1 MMDSENLK
9 NSIFSGV
16 FWKFA
21 ERILAQGVSFIVSVI
36 LARILMP
43 SDYGIVALILVF
55 INIANVF
62 VTSGFSTA
70 LVQNKE
76 ANRIDF
82 STNFYCSLAVSVLV
96 YLILFIAAPFI
107 EKFYDMQGLALVL
120 RVFALRI
127 PLSAYSAIQH
137 AYVERHMI
145 FKRYFFSTLG
155 GTLISGVVG
164 IIMAYKG
171 FGAWALIAQYFT
183 NTIVDI
189 LVLSITVPWHPEFAF
204 SWKSAKSM
212 MSYGWKILAADLSGT
227 FFEQLRSLIVGKAY
241 TSADLAFYNK
251 GNQLPSLITTNISTS
266 IMSVLF
272 PAIANISDEKA
283 RVKEMTRKA
292 VKIMSFVMFP
302 MLFGLA
308 AASGPLINVLFTS
321 KWALA
326 VPFVQILSISSAIS
340 LIGGV
345 SLQAIKA
352 IGKSDIILKLEVY
365 KKPVYVLLLIIGVKI
380 NVTAVAVTM
389 LLYSIYGNVVNA
401 GPLKKEIDYTYREQL
416 KDLSP
421 AFLMSGA
428 MGLFVY
434 MVSYLKL
441 NNVLLLFIQ
450 VLVGIALYLGM
461 AMAFEVDTLK
471 YLQNFLKEKMKR

>member
-1 MMDSENLK
+1 MNNENLK

-16 FWKFA
+16 FWKFS

-70 LVQNKE
+70 LVQNKD
-76 ANRIDF
+76 ADRIDF
-82 STNFYCSLAVSVLV
+82 STNFYCSLAVSILV
-96 YLILFIAAPFI
+96 YLILFITAPFI
-107 EKFYDMQGLALVL
+107 EKFYDMQGLALIL

-171 FGAWALIAQYFT
+171 FGAWALIAQ
-183 NTIVDI
+183 
-189 LVLSITVPWHPEFAF
+189 LSITGPWHPEFVF

-212 MSYGWKILAADLSGT
+212 MNYGWKILAADLSGT
-227 FFEQLRSLIVGKAY
+227 FFDQLRSLIVGKAY

-272 PAIANISDEKA
+272 PAIANISDEKT

-308 AASGPLINVLFTS
+308 AVSGPLINVLFTS

-416 KDLSP
+416 KDLSS

-461 AMAFEVDTLK
+461 AMAFKVDALK

>member
-1 MMDSENLK
+1 MD
-9 NSIFSGV
+9 
-16 FWKFA
+16 
-21 ERILAQGVSFIVSVI
+21 
-36 LARILMP
+36 
-43 SDYGIVALILVF
+43 
-55 INIANVF
+55 
-62 VTSGFSTA
+62 FSTA

-107 EKFYDMQGLALVL
+107 EKFYDMQRLALVL

-171 FGAWALIAQYFT
+171 FGAWLLLHSTLPIQS
-183 NTIVDI
+183 
-189 LVLSITVPWHPEFAF
+189 SIFLYCQLLFPGIRNLFFRGNRLKV
-204 SWKSAKSM
+204 M

-308 AASGPLINVLFTS
+308 AVSGPLINVLFTS

-421 AFLMSGA
+421 AFLMSGV
-428 MGLFVY
+428 MGLLVY

>member
-21 ERILAQGVSFIVSVI
+21 ERVLAQGVSFMVSVI

-70 LVQNKE
+70 LVQNKD
-76 ANRIDF
+76 ADRIDF
-82 STNFYCSLAVSVLV
+82 STNFYCSLAVSILV

-107 EKFYDMQGLALVL
+107 EKFYDMQGLALIL

-189 LVLSITVPWHPEFAF
+189 LVLSITVPWHPEFVF

-212 MSYGWKILAADLSGT
+212 MNYGWKILAADLSGT
-227 FFEQLRSLIVGKAY
+227 FFDQLRSLIVGKAY

-272 PAIANISDEKA
+272 PAIANISDEKT

-308 AASGPLINVLFTS
+308 AVSGPLMNVLFT
-321 KWALA
+321 
-326 VPFVQILSISSAIS
+326 PFVQILSISSAIS

-352 IGKSDIILKLEVY
+352 IGRSDIILKLEAY
-365 KKPVYVLLLIIGVKI
+365 KKPVYVLLLIIGVRI

-389 LLYSIYGNVVNA
+389 LLYSIYGNIVNA
-401 GPLKKEIDYTYREQL
+401 RPLKKEIDYTYREQL

-421 AFLMSGA
+421 AFLMSGV
-428 MGLFVY
+428 MGLLVY

-450 VLVGIALYLGM
+450 VLVGIALYLGI
-461 AMAFEVDTLK
+461 AMALKVDTLK

>member
-1 MMDSENLK
+1 MN
-9 NSIFSGV
+9 
-16 FWKFA
+16 
-21 ERILAQGVSFIVSVI
+21 
-36 LARILMP
+36 
-43 SDYGIVALILVF
+43 
-55 INIANVF
+55 
-62 VTSGFSTA
+62 
-70 LVQNKE
+70 
-76 ANRIDF
+76 
-82 STNFYCSLAVSVLV
+82 
-96 YLILFIAAPFI
+96 
-107 EKFYDMQGLALVL
+107 
-120 RVFALRI
+120 
-127 PLSAYSAIQH
+127 
-137 AYVERHMI
+137 
-145 FKRYFFSTLG
+145 
-155 GTLISGVVG
+155 
-164 IIMAYKG
+164 
-171 FGAWALIAQYFT
+171 
-183 NTIVDI
+183 
-189 LVLSITVPWHPEFAF
+189 
-204 SWKSAKSM
+204 
-212 MSYGWKILAADLSGT
+212 YGWKILAADLSGT
-227 FFEQLRSLIVGKAY
+227 FFDQLRSLIVGKAY

-272 PAIANISDEKA
+272 PAIANISDEKT

-308 AASGPLINVLFTS
+308 AVSGPLINVLFTS

-365 KKPVYVLLLIIGVKI
+365 KKPAYVLLLIIGVKI

-421 AFLMSGA
+421 AFLMSGV
-428 MGLFVY
+428 MGLLVY

-461 AMAFEVDTLK
+461 AMAFKVDTLK

>member
-1 MMDSENLK
+1 
-9 NSIFSGV
+9 
-16 FWKFA
+16 
-21 ERILAQGVSFIVSVI
+21 
-36 LARILMP
+36 
-43 SDYGIVALILVF
+43 
-55 INIANVF
+55 
-62 VTSGFSTA
+62 
-70 LVQNKE
+70 
-76 ANRIDF
+76 
-82 STNFYCSLAVSVLV
+82 
-96 YLILFIAAPFI
+96 
-107 EKFYDMQGLALVL
+107 
-120 RVFALRI
+120 
-127 PLSAYSAIQH
+127 
-137 AYVERHMI
+137 MI

-421 AFLMSGA
+421 AFLMSGV
-428 MGLFVY
+428 MGLLVY

>member
-55 INIANVF
+55 INMANVF

-70 LVQNKE
+70 LVQNKD
-76 ANRIDF
+76 ADRTDF
-82 STNFYCSLAVSVLV
+82 STNFYCSLAVSILV
-96 YLILFIAAPFI
+96 YLILFIVAPFI
-107 EKFYDMQGLALVL
+107 EGFFDMQGLALIL

-189 LVLSITVPWHPEFAF
+189 FVLSITVPWHPEFVF

-212 MSYGWKILAADLSGT
+212 MNYGWKILAADLSGT
-227 FFEQLRSLIVGKAY
+227 FFDQLRSLIVGKAY

-272 PAIANISDEKA
+272 PAIANISDEKI
-283 RVKEMTRKA
+283 RVKKMTRKA

-302 MLFGLA
+302 MLLGLA
-308 AASGPLINVLFTS
+308 AVSGPLINVLFTS

-326 VPFVQILSISSAIS
+326 IPFVQILSVSSAIS

-421 AFLMSGA
+421 AFFMSGI
-428 MGLFVY
+428 MGLLIY

-450 VLVGIALYLGM
+450 VLTGIALYLGM
-461 AMAFEVDTLK
+461 AMIFKIDTLK
-471 YLQNFLKEKMKR
+471 SLQNFWKEKMKR

>member
-76 ANRIDF
+76 ANRID
-82 STNFYCSLAVSVLV
+82 
-96 YLILFIAAPFI
+96 
-107 EKFYDMQGLALVL
+107 
-120 RVFALRI
+120 
-127 PLSAYSAIQH
+127 
-137 AYVERHMI
+137 
-145 FKRYFFSTLG
+145 
-155 GTLISGVVG
+155 
-164 IIMAYKG
+164 
-171 FGAWALIAQYFT
+171 
-183 NTIVDI
+183 
-189 LVLSITVPWHPEFAF
+189 F

-421 AFLMSGA
+421 AFLMSGV
-428 MGLFVY
+428 MGLLVY